1 MASGVLSLGRRTTG
15 EKSTISPVDLVK
27 TALESVASE
36 LEGRGI
42 AAKVESGTP
51 GARILVDEEAM
62 RGALI
67 NLIMNSA
74 EAMPGGGEILLSVR
88 VIGENTVEI
97 HVTDDGPGIPSDL
110 VSRIFDPF
118 VTTKARGNGFGLPW
132 PCEQRMRMVGVPTH
146 GTWRE
151 SGAHFVIEIPLH
163 DSGANA

>member
-1 MASGVLSLGRRTTG
+1 
-15 EKSTISPVDLVK
+15 
-27 TALESVASE
+27 
-36 LEGRGI
+36 
-42 AAKVESGTP
+42 
-51 GARILVDEEAM
+51 M

-118 VTTKARGNGFGLPW
+118 VTTKARGNGFGLPLA
-132 PCEQRMRMVGVPTH
+132 MRATDANGGSLRLMEPG
-146 GTWRE
+146 
-151 SGAHFVIEIPLH
+151 EIRRSPLRY
-163 DSGANA
+163 